1 MLRKETAMDVFE
13 FAQYRHVMDDILV
26 TAVCVVMFLAIAGY
40 SYPDFKRAACR
51 VLVKAEQRDKYYRDY
66 RG

>member
-1 MLRKETAMDVFE
+1 MDVFE
-13 FAQYRHVMDDILV
+13 FVQYLQAMDNILV

-51 VLVKAEQRDKYYRDY
+51 VLAKAEQRGKFY